1 MDSDVRV
8 WDTTTN
14 ECIRTL
20 KDPYGSI
27 DILSVSAGINVVY
40 AGARDGGVRVWNVQ
54 TGKCVKVLGI
64 AAPAKDST
72 VPSSESEEGEAEYV
86 HPSEARSAAATD
98 SRDAVAA
105 LNPSSSNTNNE
116 PSTLPALV
124 DAVVGTVQRRASFIL
139 SSASQTFFGTGD
151 SNTNNN
157 YGNKPSAVRTVSI
170 GLLPGQV
177 FSAGD
182 DAIIYEWDVKSGNIV
197 RKYDNH
203 SAGILWVSVEK
214 PVEGE
219 TSFSTGRLYSASLD
233 GCVRVFEID
242 ADADEEIEST
252 TQKPRNL
259 SPFQDSTTPHDPTAA
274 STIATLRA
282 QLERAHALLSTQSQL
297 THRLKSELTVTRSH
311 IATVKNELHQRT
323 AEVATLKS
331 TGLEDRVK
339 RLEREARDGRDAAL
353 VALEYITRQ
362 GSMVGLEIEAEVMG
376 VMRLLES
383 PWTPLIMNGG
393 EGLESGVGVKPVK
406 RVWESDSEF
415 DSDVDAEREIDEA
428 DAWWRADILKVVEH
442 VGSVSSNSQQQQQQ
456 QVQQQQV
463 GHQRVVGF
471 RESTYESAY
480 TSSDE
485 DASSEQSTEDESNVL
500 LPPTA
505 RRTRKGSARHRWST
519 MSLTRPVLAYHE
531 SFNKRNSISIL
542 DIDSSDDTE
551 EDELIQSISRRSSYS
566 SPVPFPPPPPRPMS
580 SSTFS
585 RGFLERIPEDDDY
598 LDAQIEGLG
607 GEIHAIGGAIGRRG
621 AGDTIDMIALTD
633 VDSMSSVNGDVKSP
647 VFEAGELQQEQQQ
660 QQVADVVDRG
670 LDYVQ
675 LEGLGGLSKSVFSG
689 HGEEDSGDEVASVK
703 PSQAFVMDEDLES
716 VMWQGSVK
724 SSTRAIPKLS
734 TSLKQ
739 SSSLK
744 QTAVWEGNGAKI
756 AEQVVRSPTQQSGFG
771 DFAKIPL
778 PEPVTEASGFFSGI
792 LKPIVEAAK
801 TPVPPPQPT
810 PAEALKP
817 DPKDQVK
824 KMNSLSWFA
833 TGPIAEQ
840 QQQQEQPYTR
850 PTASSSWFNA
860 AVDDEEKK
868 KPIPPN
874 NVKPKASSNWFT
886 AALTGSAVEEEEEM
900 AMFDVSNNPPVR
912 PNPPSQVKPKASSS
926 WFAPITNIFQAI
938 ADLVPEEEEASLQ
951 VANSTTETLFETTDF
966 DGKKWQKSEPAPASV
981 TLASATAGGKK
992 ERPSSFIRPA
1002 RPASVIKKRPTSLL
1016 HPRPDSSM
1024 SIHVESVV
1032 EFDEEVK
1039 APVQVPIPAPV
1050 QAVERPSRRV
1060 LPPAAVSDKNASS
1073 IKKTGRRCKSLD
1085 TRPAVTA
1092 PTFNR
1097 SRRHSISIADE
1108 TLRQEIKPTFLAGIP
1123 QRNSVPSTLTAQ
1135 APVAITSPV
1144 QIDDSA
1150 SESSSSHRSHLST
1163 PPLLSDEEHI
1173 LRDRPL
1179 TPSRRTTS
1187 AVPTAASPTNNNRIK
1202 KRGSVSSSL
1211 HSDYVAPAAP
1221 QTNRR
1226 KSSFK
1231 PLAYDSGITED
1242 SPKVDQLAAAFEN
1255 VMEAAIE
1262 TPWHLV
1268 PKWLVID
1275 EGEGG
1280 AAAAAAQ
1287 EEEQQH
1293 GDVVVIEG

>member
-1 MDSDVRV
+1 
-8 WDTTTN
+8 
-14 ECIRTL
+14 
-20 KDPYGSI
+20 
-27 DILSVSAGINVVY
+27 
-40 AGARDGGVRVWNVQ
+40 
-54 TGKCVKVLGI
+54 
-64 AAPAKDST
+64 
-72 VPSSESEEGEAEYV
+72 
-86 HPSEARSAAATD
+86 
-98 SRDAVAA
+98 
-105 LNPSSSNTNNE
+105 
-116 PSTLPALV
+116 
-124 DAVVGTVQRRASFIL
+124 
-139 SSASQTFFGTGD
+139 
-151 SNTNNN
+151 
-157 YGNKPSAVRTVSI
+157 
-170 GLLPGQV
+170 
-177 FSAGD
+177 
-182 DAIIYEWDVKSGNIV
+182 
-197 RKYDNH
+197 
-203 SAGILWVSVEK
+203 
-214 PVEGE
+214 
-219 TSFSTGRLYSASLD
+219 
-233 GCVRVFEID
+233 
-242 ADADEEIEST
+242 
-252 TQKPRNL
+252 
-259 SPFQDSTTPHDPTAA
+259 
-274 STIATLRA
+274 
-282 QLERAHALLSTQSQL
+282 
-297 THRLKSELTVTRSH
+297 
-311 IATVKNELHQRT
+311 
-323 AEVATLKS
+323 
-331 TGLEDRVK
+331 
-339 RLEREARDGRDAAL
+339 
-353 VALEYITRQ
+353 
-362 GSMVGLEIEAEVMG
+362 MVGLEIEAEVMG

-485 DASSEQSTEDESNVL
+485 DASSEQSTEDELNVL

-505 RRTRKGSARHRWST
+505 RRARKGSARHRWST

-633 VDSMSSVNGDVKSP
+633 VESMSSVNGDVKSP
-647 VFEAGELQQEQQQ
+647 VVEAGELQQEQQ

-675 LEGLGGLSKSVFSG
+675 LEGLGGLSVTPMKGNHDSGIDLTTVESFVPQVERPSSRIDRPSSRLLWHQPQPAQEEKKTAEAPILTQDGELNNILWSGAVKPVVPDTTSTAQAVVADPELESVVWTGNVRSLKGSAKPTVAQLTPEQLIVGSPESVIFTGVVKSKKAPVTNAAQIQQQEQDFLADAESIMWKGSVKSKKGTKKMAQDLASNPQDAALEDAESIVWRGNVKSKKSTTQAAKSQAGGSYAGDDAESIVYRGPVKSRRGNTINESQAESYKDSPMDDAESIVWKGTVKSKKSTTRKAKSVFSG

-756 AEQVVRSPTQQSGFG
+756 AEQVVTSPTQQSGFG
-771 DFAKIPL
+771 DFAKVPL

-833 TGPIAEQ
+833 TGPIAE

-926 WFAPITNIFQAI
+926 WFTPITNIFQAI

-1135 APVAITSPV
+1135 APAAITSPV

-1211 HSDYVAPAAP
+1211 HSDYVAPTAP

-1280 AAAAAAQ
+1280 AAAATAQ